1 VSAVATLVR
10 ATRAPSLFAGALPA
24 LVLTALVAAEGDD
37 VHWGRFALTFLGL
50 IALQAGVNVV
60 NDLFDD
66 ASGLDA
72 DPAFAKNPFPLG
84 SRIIQSGVLTRRG
97 MWALAAACFGVGLAC
112 GLVLDRAHPG
122 HVVLGIGALGF
133 VLGFFYTAPPLK
145 LAYHGAGEPVIFLLF
160 GPLAGLGTYHV
171 QTGAFTLPAFLLSCV
186 VGLLDTAILFLHHFP
201 QREADAKHGK
211 QTPIVRLG
219 AEGAARLVPWLL
231 ALPFVV
237 VIASVAAGVVS
248 PAALAFLLAAPLALR
263 ATRTAL
269 AYAADPRQMM
279 RAFSETMR
287 FALGGGLALAGGLAV
302 AALLWR

>member
-1 VSAVATLVR
+1 MSAFATLVR

-24 LVLTALVAAEGDD
+24 LVLTALVAAEGGPVNWD
-37 VHWGRFALTFLGL
+37 RFALTLLGL

-84 SRIIQSGVLTRRG
+84 SRVIQSGVLTRRG
-97 MWALAAACFGVGLAC
+97 MWALAAACFGSGLAC
-112 GLVLDRAHPG
+112 GLALDRFHPG
-122 HVVLGIGALGF
+122 HVVLIIGALGF
-133 VLGFFYTAPPLK
+133 LFGFFYTAPPLR
-145 LAYHGAGEPVIFLLF
+145 LAYHGVGEPVIFLLF
-160 GPLAGLGTYHV
+160 GPLAGLGTYYV

-219 AEGAARLVPWLL
+219 APGAARLVPWLL
-231 ALPFVV
+231 GLPFAL
-237 VIASVAAGVVS
+237 VIVAVALRAI
-248 PAALAFLLAAPLALR
+248 PLAALAFLAAAPLALR
-263 ATRTAL
+263 ASRTAL
-269 AYAADPRQMM
+269 AQAGDARGMTV
-279 RAFSETMR
+279 AFGQTMG
-287 FALGGGLALAGGLAV
+287 FALGGGLALAAGLA
-302 AALLWR
+302 AASFL

>member
-1 VSAVATLVR
+1 MAGFATFVR

-24 LVLTALVAAEGDD
+24 LVLTALVAAEGSE
-37 VHWGRFALTFLGL
+37 VHWDRFALTFLGL

-72 DPAFAKNPFPLG
+72 DPAFAKNAFPLG
-84 SRIIQSGVLTRRG
+84 SRVIQSGVLTRRG
-97 MWALAAACFGVGLAC
+97 MWGLAAACFGTGLAC
-112 GLVLDRAHPG
+112 GLALDRIHPG
-122 HVVLGIGALGF
+122 HVVLAIGTAGF
-133 VLGFFYTAPPLK
+133 LFGFFYTAPPLK

-160 GPLAGLGTYHV
+160 GPLAGLGTYYV
-171 QTGAFTLPAFLLSCV
+171 QTGAFSSAALMLSCA

-211 QTPIVRLG
+211 KTPIVRLG

-237 VIASVAAGVVS
+237 VIGAVAFGTVS
-248 PAALAFLLAAPLALR
+248 PAALAMLAAAPLALR
-263 ATRTAL
+263 ASRTAL
-269 AYAADPRQMM
+269 AYASDPRQMM
-279 RAFSETMR
+279 RAFSQTMS

-302 AALLWR
+302 SSLL

>member
-1 VSAVATLVR
+1 MAGAATLVR

-24 LVLTALVAAEGDD
+24 LVLTALVAAEGGE
-37 VHWGRFALTFLGL
+37 VHWERFALTLLGL
-50 IALQAGVNVV
+50 VALQAGVNVV

-72 DPAFAKNPFPLG
+72 DPAFAKNVFPLG
-84 SRIIQSGVLTRRG
+84 SRVIQSGVLSRRG
-97 MWALAAACFGVGLAC
+97 MWALAAACFGTGLAC
-112 GLVLDRAHPG
+112 GLALDRVHPG
-122 HVVLGIGALGF
+122 HVVLGIGSAGF
-133 VLGFFYTAPPLK
+133 LLGFFYTAPPLR

-160 GPLAGLGTYHV
+160 GPLAGLGTYYV
-171 QTGAFTLPAFLLSCV
+171 QTGTFTLPALLLSCV

-211 QTPIVRLG
+211 RTPIVRLG

-231 ALPFVV
+231 GLPFAL
-237 VIASVAAGVVS
+237 VIASVALGAVS

-263 ATRTAL
+263 AVRTAL

-279 RAFSETMR
+279 RAFAQTMS
-287 FALGGGLALAGGLAV
+287 FALGGGLALAGGLA
-302 AALLWR
+302 AASFL